1 MTVRELANA
10 LDSFPGDALIK
21 CGLSIPS
28 LYINTVANLS
38 ISGNTE
44 DPGKTTVVRIVTQA
58 PELKIKGD
66 NNADAT

>member
-10 LDSFPGDALIK
+10 LDNYPGDAIIK
-21 CGLSIPS
+21 CGLSVPS

-44 DPGKTTVVRIVTQA
+44 RAQDSTVVRIVAAA

-66 NNADAT
+66 NNADES